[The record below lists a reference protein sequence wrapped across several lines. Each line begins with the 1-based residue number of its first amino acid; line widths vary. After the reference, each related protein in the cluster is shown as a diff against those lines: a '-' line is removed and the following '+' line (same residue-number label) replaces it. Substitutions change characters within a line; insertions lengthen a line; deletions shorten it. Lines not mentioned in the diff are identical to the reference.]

1 MGYEIAFLRLRPGET
16 FAAAYADLVA
26 RVDPEADVP
35 APWAP
40 GPFERATWQ
49 RLVARL
55 RCRCGSLAE
64 IHHDSHVEVHQSEPR
79 WVLRYHALGADLSA
93 PLGYVGARADAL
105 VRRLYAVA
113 EAVTAETGMVGFD
126 RQLGEP
132 IHAAEVAAAV
142 TRYRRLAAFARR
154 WS

>member
-26 RVDPEADVP
+26 RLDPEADAP

-49 RLVARL
+49 RLVAEL
-55 RCRCGSLAE
+55 RSRCGPLAE
-64 IHHDSHVEVHQSEPR
+64 IHHDSHVEVHQSEPH

-93 PLGYVGARADAL
+93 PFGYFGARADAL
-105 VRRLYAVA
+105 VRRMYAVA
-113 EAVTAETGMVGFD
+113 AVVTAETGMVGFD
-126 RQLGEP
+126 HQLGEST
-132 IHAAEVAAAV
+132 HAAEVSAAI

>member
-16 FAAAYADLVA
+16 FAAAYAELVA

-35 APWAP
+35 ARWTP
-40 GPFERATWQ
+40 GPFERARWQ
-49 RLVARL
+49 RLVAGL
-55 RCRCGSLAE
+55 RSRCGNLAE
-64 IHHDSHVEVHQSEPR
+64 VHHDSHVEVHQSEPR
-79 WVLRYHALGADLSA
+79 WVLRYHALGADLAA

-113 EAVTAETGMVGFD
+113 AVVAAETGMVGSD

-132 IHAAEVAAAV
+132 TDVAGVSAAIM
-142 TRYRRLAAFARR
+142 RYRHLTAFARR
-154 WS
+154 RP